1 MLCIVGGKNQFRKY
15 SPNQEKR
22 RIFIMNTSLFRH
34 TYSNKKYDF
43 NKMRSQRQNNQ
54 IAHNKEGD

>member
-1 MLCIVGGKNQFRKY
+1 MQKIY
-15 SPNQEKR
+15 PNQEKR
-22 RIFIMNTSLFRH
+22 RIFIMNTSFFGH
-34 TYSNKKYDF
+34 TYSNKKSDF